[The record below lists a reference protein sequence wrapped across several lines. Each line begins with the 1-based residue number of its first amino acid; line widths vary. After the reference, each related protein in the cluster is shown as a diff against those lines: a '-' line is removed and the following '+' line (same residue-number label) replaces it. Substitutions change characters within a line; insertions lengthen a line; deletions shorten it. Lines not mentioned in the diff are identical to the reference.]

1 MNILKR
7 YCYYILLLFTLLS
20 ACKRAEKEY
29 VKIPLEDFFR
39 NPEKSRMQLSPNG
52 EFVSYV
58 KNYKNRANIFCEN
71 LSTGIVTQLT
81 FDTTRGISNYVW
93 VNNKQL
99 LYLLDVDGNETFHL
113 FSINNDGKNKVDL
126 TPFDNIQMNFIDIA
140 PQKDDEIYICLNK
153 RNPEIFDL
161 YKLNYNTGALKM
173 VDENPGNITEW
184 SVDLDGQ
191 IRLAVSTDGVNEKV
205 LYKKTTSSPYKE
217 VLTINFKETF
227 YPLSFTKDGH
237 SIYALS
243 NINRDKV
250 ALVVFDLDLAKET
263 KIIYQA
269 IDADINDVFISYT
282 SHMPIYASYRA
293 GRLKTHFFDHTL
305 ENIEQVA
312 KKIDANSNFSIINNT
327 TDDKK
332 YLLKLYSDKNSGRY
346 FTYNVETEEMKEIG
360 KTSPWLKEENLAET
374 NSFEFKTRDGLTVQ
388 AYLTLPNEK
397 QDKYPL
403 LVIAHQHLWQ
413 RTNWS
418 FNPEVQFF
426 ANRGYAV
433 LRVNHRGV
441 EGFGKNFHEAGFK
454 EIGAKMQDDYTD
466 AVYYLIKKGIVDTAR
481 IGIYGMSFGGYFA
494 LNGLVRDSGLYK
506 CAASYSGF
514 TNLFSYLK
522 EFPPY
527 YNQFIEMMYEM
538 IGNPETDA
546 DHLKECSPAFHTD
559 KMKSPIFI
567 AHGEKDRR
575 SSVEEINLFVKN
587 LKNEK
592 VRVNYLLVPD
602 EGHVFRKEEN
612 KINLYRELEMFFDEN
627 LMNRK

>member
-1 MNILKR
+1 
-7 YCYYILLLFTLLS
+7 
-20 ACKRAEKEY
+20 
-29 VKIPLEDFFR
+29 
-39 NPEKSRMQLSPNG
+39 MQLSPNG
-52 EFVSYV
+52 EYVSYV
-58 KNYKNRANIFCEN
+58 RNYKNRANIFCQN
-71 LSTGIVTQLT
+71 LNTGIVTQLT
-81 FDTTRGISNYVW
+81 FDTTRGISNYIW

-99 LYLLDVDGNETFHL
+99 LYLLDIDGNETFHL
-113 FSINNDGKNKVDL
+113 FSITNDGKMKVDL
-126 TPFDNIQMNFIDIA
+126 TPFENIQMSFIDIA
-140 PQKDDEIYICLNK
+140 PQEGDEIYICLNK

-184 SVDLDGQ
+184 SEDLNGQ

-205 LYKKTTSSPYKE
+205 LYKKTNTSAYQE
-217 VLTINFKETF
+217 VLTVNFKETF
-227 YPLSFTKDGH
+227 YPISFTKDGH

-250 ALVVFDLDLAKET
+250 ALVVFDLELAKET
-263 KIIYQA
+263 QIIYQA
-269 IDADINDVFISYT
+269 ADADINDVAISYST
-282 SHMPIYASYRA
+282 HLPLYVSYRA
-293 GRLKTHFFDHTL
+293 GRLKTHFFNNEL
-305 ENIEQVA
+305 EKIEQAA
-312 KKIDANSNFSIINNT
+312 KKIDDKSNFSIINST

-332 YLLKLYSDKNSGRY
+332 ILLKIYSDKNSGKY
-346 FTYNVETEEMKEIG
+346 YTYNVSNGEMTEIG
-360 KTSPWLKEENLAET
+360 KTAPWLNEKDLAET
-374 NSFEFKTRDGLTVQ
+374 RSFEFKSRDGLTVQ
-388 AYLTLPNEK
+388 AYLTLPNES
-397 QDKYPL
+397 QEKYPL

-413 RTNWS
+413 RTHWAY
-418 FNPEVQFF
+418 NPEVQFF

-441 EGFGKNFHEAGFK
+441 EGFGKAFHEAGFK
-454 EIGAKMQDDYTD
+454 EIGRKMQDDYTD
-466 AVYYLIKKGIVDTAR
+466 AVYYLIKKGIIDTAR
-481 IGIYGMSFGGYFA
+481 IGIYGTSFGGYFA

-527 YNQFIEMMYEM
+527 YNQYIEMMYEM
-538 IGNPETDA
+538 IGNPEKDA
-546 DHLKECSPAFHTD
+546 DYLKACSPAFHAD
-559 KMKSPIFI
+559 KMKTPIFI

-575 SSVEEINLFVKN
+575 MSVEEINLFVKN

-592 VRVNYLLVPD
+592 VKVNYLLVPD

-612 KINLYRELEMFFDEN
+612 KINFYTELEQFFDEN

>member
-1 MNILKR
+1 VLKR
-7 YCYYILLLFTLLS
+7 YSYILLFLFTVILS
-20 ACKRAEKEY
+20 CKRVEKEY
-29 VKIPLEDFFR
+29 VKIPVEDFFR

-52 EFVSYV
+52 EYVSYV
-58 KNYKNRANIFCEN
+58 KNYKNRANIFCQN

-81 FDTTRGISNYVW
+81 FDTTRGITNYIW

-99 LYLLDVDGNETFHL
+99 LYLLDIDGNETFHL
-113 FSINNDGKNKVDL
+113 FSISNDGKKKVDL

-140 PQKDDEIYICLNK
+140 PQQGDEIYICLNK

-161 YKLNYNTGALKM
+161 YKLNYNTGALSI
-173 VDENPGNITEW
+173 VDENPGNISDW
-184 SVDLDGQ
+184 YKDLNGD

-205 LYKKTTSSPYKE
+205 LFKKSVSSSYKE
-217 VLTINFKETF
+217 VLTVNFKETF
-227 YPLSFTKDGH
+227 YPISFTKDGH

-250 ALVVFDLDLAKET
+250 ALVVFDLVEAKET
-263 KIIYQA
+263 EIIYQVA
-269 IDADINDVFISYT
+269 DADINDVAISYST
-282 SHMPIYASYRA
+282 HLPLYANYRS
-293 GRLKTHFFDHTL
+293 GRLKTHFFNNTI
-305 ENIEQVA
+305 EKIETAAKNIDE
-312 KKIDANSNFSIINNT
+312 KSNFSIINST

-332 YLLKLYSDKNSGRY
+332 FLLKIYSDKNAGRY
-346 FTYNVETEEMKEIG
+346 YTYDVDKNEIKEIG
-360 KTSPWLKEENLAET
+360 KTSPWLNEKDLAET
-374 NSFEFKTRDGLTVQ
+374 TSFEFKTRDGLTVQ
-388 AYLTLPNEK
+388 AYLTLPNETQK
-397 QDKYPL
+397 KYPL

-413 RTNWS
+413 RTNWAY
-418 FNPEVQFF
+418 NPEVQFF

-441 EGFGKNFHEAGFK
+441 EGFGKSFHEAGFK
-454 EIGAKMQDDYTD
+454 EIGRKMQDDYTD
-466 AVYYLIKKGIVDTAR
+466 AVYYLIKKGIIDTAR
-481 IGIYGMSFGGYFA
+481 IGIYGTSFGGYFA

-527 YNQFIEMMYEM
+527 YSQYLQMMYEM
-538 IGNPETDA
+538 IGNPEKDA
-546 DHLKECSPAFHTD
+546 DYLKECSPAFHTD
-559 KMKSPIFI
+559 KMKTPIFI

-575 SSVEEINLFVKN
+575 MSVEEINLFVRN

-592 VRVNYLLVPD
+592 VKVNYLLVPD

-612 KINLYRELEMFFDEN
+612 KINFYTELEQFFDEN